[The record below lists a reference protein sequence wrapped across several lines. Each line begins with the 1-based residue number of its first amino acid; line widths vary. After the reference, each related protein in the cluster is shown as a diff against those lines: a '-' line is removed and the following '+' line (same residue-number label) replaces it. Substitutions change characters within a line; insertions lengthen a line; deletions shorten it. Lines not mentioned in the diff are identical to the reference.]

1 MQKKTRTKRNRNSNQ
16 TSNTMQEETQ
26 VLMDRS
32 SLEISEDD
40 IMLLWTFHPS
50 PYVRQAAS
58 ELHWNIV
65 MYNRF
70 KVRKKDAAKAKKRV
84 GRN

>member
-1 MQKKTRTKRNRNSNQ
+1 MQVDSP
-16 TSNTMQEETQ
+16 

-32 SLEISEDD
+32 SLEISQDD

-70 KVRKKDAAKAKKRV
+70 KVRKKDAAKTKDHPGK
-84 GRN
+84 N